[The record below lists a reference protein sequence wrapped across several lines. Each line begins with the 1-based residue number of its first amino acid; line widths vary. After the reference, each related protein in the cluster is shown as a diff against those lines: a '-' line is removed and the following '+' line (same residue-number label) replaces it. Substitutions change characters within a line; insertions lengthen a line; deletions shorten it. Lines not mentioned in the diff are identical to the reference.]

1 MTPLARTRFADS
13 FADLLPS
20 LRPKIERVLRRYRVS
35 AQDAEDLIQ
44 DSLVILLQRWDEVEC
59 PEAWLIGT
67 LKWRCV
73 MHWRGARRQLA
84 ESVDAAILDLL
95 AEPQAPAQEKIALRR
110 DLGRALDQLS
120 PRCRDLLRLRYGM
133 GMRPGEVAAQLD
145 YRPSSIRKVVGR
157 CQLVLCEQLLAL
169 GYPVKLPV
177 KSPRGAA

>member
-1 MTPLARTRFADS
+1 VGAPTGLDAD
-13 FADLLPS
+13 
-20 LRPKIERVLRRYRVS
+20 
-35 AQDAEDLIQ
+35 DAF
-44 DSLVILLQRWDEVEC
+44 
-59 PEAWLIGT
+59 
-67 LKWRCV
+67 
-73 MHWRGARRQLA
+73 RRQGAPPDQELGVLPR
-84 ESVDAAILDLL
+84 VDVVGDHGHVDLL

-169 GYPVKLPV
+169 GYPVK
-177 KSPRGAA
+177 PRGVTSTDIMITASGLLKSQSLAVFELGMWQSWTGR